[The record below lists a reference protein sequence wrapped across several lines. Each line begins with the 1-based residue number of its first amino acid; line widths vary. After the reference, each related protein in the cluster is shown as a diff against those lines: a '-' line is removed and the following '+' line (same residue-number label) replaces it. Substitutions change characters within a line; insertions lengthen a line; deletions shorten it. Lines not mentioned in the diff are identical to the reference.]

1 MKKLLLL
8 PALFTLGLTGCA
20 LDSTKPI
27 HFPPVDTM
35 QAKYDGPKLLI
46 SKVEFVT
53 AVPVLLNIQ
62 TENGVLE
69 VREGTAPAAVLTQ
82 NSNLVLQDYLNKTGR
97 FMIAPEKLDLKNGQ
111 LNIIKTNYAE
121 PLVLEASLVSLNDKV
136 LGDTHVAQVFGESK
150 SVTTSATIELTIKDA
165 ARNVIYTAE
174 GKYRMN
180 SADKNAPPAERID
193 DYVVDQALRN
203 AVNDLARAIDQG
215 YIVSHKR

>member
-1 MKKLLLL
+1 MKKFLLL
-8 PALFTLGLTGCA
+8 PALLTLGLAGCS

-27 HFPPVDTM
+27 HFPPVDAM
-35 QAKYDGPKLLI
+35 QATYDGPKLLI

-53 AVPVLLNIQ
+53 GVPVLLNVR

-69 VREGTAPAAVLTQ
+69 VREGGGSTVALTQ
-82 NSNLVLQDYLNKTGR
+82 NSNMVLQEYLNRTGR
-97 FMIAPEKLDLKNGQ
+97 FMITPEKLDLKNNQ

-136 LGDTHVAQVFGESK
+136 LGDTHVAQVFGEAK
-150 SVTTSATIELTIKDA
+150 SVTTSATIELVIKDA

-180 SADKNAPPAERID
+180 SADKNAPNAEQLD

-215 YIVSHKR
+215 YVVSHKH